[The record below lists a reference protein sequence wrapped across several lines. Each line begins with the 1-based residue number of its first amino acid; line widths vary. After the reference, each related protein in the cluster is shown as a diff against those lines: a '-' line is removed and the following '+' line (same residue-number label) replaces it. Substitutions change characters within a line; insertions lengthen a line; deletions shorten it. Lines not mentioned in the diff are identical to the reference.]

1 VELNII
7 TLPLVGVVEVVFVK
21 VIAAEP
27 AVFATVLTV
36 PFALSATGKPA
47 EAIAPDAVNDLD
59 PLAEAAVV
67 WIVASG
73 NCTPV
78 DTRET
83 AI

>member
-1 VELNII
+1 
-7 TLPLVGVVEVVFVK
+7 VVEVVFVK

-67 WIVASG
+67 CVVASG
-73 NCTPV
+73 NVMPV
-78 DTRET
+78 EPSVT